1 MEESRKQFEYY
12 AANKLGLPI
21 QMIIEARKG
30 DRYDHSFDSMNV
42 MQPLTVWWT
51 LWADSRAAIEID
63 IDWPEA
69 NDDFWKDGD
78 EGAYASGHTDGRQQT
93 TDAVVRAIRA
103 AGITVKGDR

>member
-1 MEESRKQFEYY
+1 MEESRKQFEAWITEWWPQVKGNICRDGDSYSNHFMNY
-12 AANKLGLPI
+12 AWEGWQA
-21 QMIIEARKG
+21 
-30 DRYDHSFDSMNV
+30 
-42 MQPLTVWWT
+42 
-51 LWADSRAAIEID
+51 SRAAIEID

-103 AGITVKGDR
+103 AGLTVKGDR

>member
-1 MEESRKQFEYY
+1 MEESRKQFE
-12 AANKLGLPI
+12 AWFHS
-21 QMIIEARKG
+21 
-30 DRYDHSFDSMNV
+30 RYDQISMPPVERSMLFTN
-42 MQPLTVWWT
+42 Q
-51 LWADSRAAIEID
+51 WASWQASRSAIEID

-103 AGITVKGDR
+103 AGLTVKGDSK